1 MVWILVGFS
10 VYIGGEAYLPPGADR
25 CLLSPLLC
33 WRPYSCSGPHP
44 RGIPRWWSVC
54 SCLQCY
60 WSGSPETPT
69 TPCINYISTDIKYI
83 VFNRWQPISINTFVR
98 FDVVPD
104 NRGFPRPPWT
114 RWCVV
119 GGPHWWHTPGS
130 PWTRPYRTGPAV
142 ASQIWASCS
151 HCKQQNNLSLSFKRS
166 YLEYFCNAGTTCIIC

>member
-1 MVWILVGFS
+1 MVS
-10 VYIGGEAYLPPGADR
+10 V
-25 CLLSPLLC
+25 LLSAMLLI
-33 WRPYSCSGPHP
+33 WKSWNTNNSLHKLY
-44 RGIPRWWSVC
+44 
-54 SCLQCY
+54 
-60 WSGSPETPT
+60 T
-69 TPCINYISTDIKYI
+69 TGIKYI

-104 NRGFPRPPWT
+104 NQGFPRPPWT

-151 HCKQQNNLSLSFKRS
+151 HCKQQNNFSLSFKRS
-166 YLEYFCNAGTTCIIC
+166 YLEYFCNVLFVNPKHDKDLTWMKEEVFLCLKTK